1 MSKTFSKQKN
11 TQSRPNAA
19 ETWTPGDPQYNNMF
33 KLSKPPRRNENK
45 FMTTEHDQYEESHK
59 EQEESE
65 QNSKIVKRQ
74 HRRRGSNHTKN
85 EK

>member
-19 ETWTPGDPQYNNMF
+19 ETWTQGDPQYNNIF

-45 FMTTEHDQYEESHK
+45 FMTTEHD
-59 EQEESE
+59 
-65 QNSKIVKRQ
+65 
-74 HRRRGSNHTKN
+74 
-85 EK
+85 